1 MKDKV
6 IYYPRPFQ
14 VLFLR
19 PDLKEPTYEQGIVYR
34 YDIIAARDGET
45 FTTRD
50 VLECA
55 RWYNVDEDYAIVE
68 GFEWVPLEIN

>member
-1 MKDKV
+1 MEDKV
-6 IYYPRPFQ
+6 IYYPHPFQ

-34 YDIIAARDGET
+34 DDIIAARDGEA
-45 FTTRD
+45 FTIQS
-50 VLECA
+50 VLERA

-68 GFEWVPLEIN
+68 KFEWKSLDMD

>member
-34 YDIIAARDGET
+34 YDIIAARDGIMWMKIMQ
-45 FTTRD
+45 
-50 VLECA
+50 LWKA
-55 RWYNVDEDYAIVE
+55 SGSLLI
-68 GFEWVPLEIN
+68 